1 MTPQSG
7 PTATALPPFSA
18 RLRERSLRMH
28 RDAEGSTYLAA
39 LTDGRLDLTAYAAL
53 VGQHAVIYQALEQL
67 GDTFADDPIAGRFVF
82 PELARRPQ
90 LEADLAFLR
99 ARGILPAAPTEA
111 TTRYAERL
119 AELATWP
126 AGFVAHHY
134 VRYLGDL
141 SGGQAIG
148 RLIATAYG
156 LVPGGDGVRFYVFD
170 DVKAKPFK
178 DEYRLL
184 LDAMPLDEREQEE
197 VLDEVL
203 LAYKFNVEVLTSL
216 AEQVLPQYPQVAS

>member
-1 MTPQSG
+1 
-7 PTATALPPFSA
+7 
-18 RLRERSLRMH
+18 MH

-39 LTDGRLDLTAYAAL
+39 LTAGRLDLTAYAAL
-53 VGQHAVIYQALEQL
+53 ASQHAVIYQALEQL
-67 GDTFADDPIAGRFVF
+67 TADFADDPIAGKFAF

-90 LEADLAFLR
+90 LEADLAFL
-99 ARGILPAAPTEA
+99 ATRGITASAPTEA
-111 TTRYAERL
+111 TIRYAERL

-156 LVPGGDGVRFYVFD
+156 LEPGGDGVRFYVFE
-170 DVKAKPFK
+170 DVPPKPFK
-178 DEYRLL
+178 DNYRAL

-203 LAYKFNVEVLTSL
+203 LAYKFNVELLTSL
-216 AEQVLPQYPQVAS
+216 AEQLLPQYPQVAS

>member
-7 PTATALPPFSA
+7 PTATALPPFSQ
-18 RLRERSLRMH
+18 RLRERSMRMH
-28 RDAEGSTYLAA
+28 QDAEGSTYLAA
-39 LTDGRLDLTAYAAL
+39 LTAGQLDLTAYAAL
-53 VGQHAVIYQALEQL
+53 VSQHAVIYQALERL
-67 GDTFADDPIAGRFVF
+67 TADLADDPIAGRFAF
-82 PELARRPQ
+82 PELARRPH
-90 LEADLAFLR
+90 LEADLAFLA
-99 ARGILPAAPTEA
+99 ARGIPTAAPTEA

-119 AELATWP
+119 TELATWP

-170 DVKAKPFK
+170 DVKPKPFK
-178 DEYRLL
+178 DNYRLL
-184 LDAMPLDEREQEE
+184 LDAMPLDEHEQEE

-203 LAYKFNVEVLTSL
+203 LAYKFNVDVLASL
-216 AEQVLPQYPQVAS
+216 AEQVLPQYPQVVS

>member
-1 MTPQSG
+1 
-7 PTATALPPFSA
+7 
-18 RLRERSLRMH
+18 MH

-53 VGQHAVIYQALEQL
+53 VSQHAVIYEALERL
-67 GDTFADDPIAGRFVF
+67 NAAFADDPIAGKFTF
-82 PELARRPQ
+82 PELARHPQ
-90 LEADLAFLR
+90 LRADLAFLQ
-99 ARGILPAAPTEA
+99 ARGIPLSEPTEA

-156 LVPGGDGVRFYVFD
+156 LVPGGDGVRFYVFEN
-170 DVKAKPFK
+170 VKPKSFK
-178 DEYRLL
+178 DSYRSL
-184 LDAMPLDEREQEE
+184 LDAMPLDEREQDE

-203 LAYKFNVEVLTSL
+203 LAYRFNVEVLASL
-216 AEQVLPQYPQVAS
+216 ADQLLPHYPQVAS

>member
-1 MTPQSG
+1 
-7 PTATALPPFSA
+7 
-18 RLRERSLRMH
+18 MH

-39 LTDGRLDLTAYAAL
+39 LTAGQLDLTAYAAL
-53 VGQHAVIYQALEQL
+53 VSQHAVIYQALEDL
-67 GDTFADDPIAGRFVF
+67 TDAFADDPIAGQFAF
-82 PELARRPQ
+82 PELARRPH
-90 LEADLAFLR
+90 LEADLAFL
-99 ARGILPAAPTEA
+99 ATQGIPAAAPTAA

-119 AELATWP
+119 AELAKWP
-126 AGFVAHHY
+126 GGFVAHHY

-156 LVPGGDGVRFYVFD
+156 LVPGGDGVRFYSFD
-170 DVKAKPFK
+170 NVSPKPFK
-178 DEYRLL
+178 DNYRAL
-184 LDAMPLDEREQEE
+184 LDNAPFDEREQEE

-216 AEQVLPQYPQVAS
+216 AEELLPQVAS